1 METRCVFQ
9 HQLPAVPGCAADI
22 AHTVGLRSMELVA
35 KGKEGINNRRG
46 YLMGVIKRG
55 ASAHPLAATPHAVR
69 PGYYPPSLPVHSSH
83 RGKLWHSQLFGL
95 GLPQC
100 TWRQTLRWRKT
111 RCYLTVQL

>member
-69 PGYYPPSLPVHSSH
+69 PGYYPPTHPVHS
-83 RGKLWHSQLFGL
+83 
-95 GLPQC
+95 
-100 TWRQTLRWRKT
+100 
-111 RCYLTVQL
+111 